1 MSLTDKMDAI
11 DLIITA
17 LKEHEKRLDD
27 VVARLEEV
35 TASAE
40 EADS

>member
-1 MSLTDKMDAI
+1 MSFTDKMDAI

-17 LKEHEKRLDD
+17 LKDHEKRLDD
-27 VVARLEEV
+27 VVARLEEL

-40 EADS
+40 KAGS